1 MSIQAPQ
8 GILNIP
14 NAILRVG
21 KLSVDEVVGADTILN
36 TVARNTILLVDDE
49 AYHENKNWSLKLPN
63 AWAGEFECNTAS
75 AGNYSE
81 FNFYNEGA
89 SSNVQGYNLTFNDTA
104 VELRYDGTLL
114 KTGTLASTI
123 TGTGVKKVRLM
134 FERTIL
140 SVTVDGTLVFT
151 HDDTGGP
158 RPRVYSTTAGGFL
171 NFFTDGGALKN
182 LKIVNEKWMSDGTSN
197 IAYVGGGEV
206 AVGQALAFNRV
217 SNVSQIKVDSNVVT
231 EYTGPHDRPL
241 RKYPEVALTSASQDG
256 YVVTQSGG
264 TAYLALDEDTSTR
277 WYSGSD
283 SHYDSAGGA
292 AITDPNNAN
301 VAPRLDTNTDYGD
314 WLAIEVPT
322 GIKLESFK
330 LMRFDGGFPSS
341 GTLYAKNSSGD
352 SWTEIY
358 RYDGYTGPSTGDQQ
372 DWTHVFHVNST
383 IVYKNFALVGRV
395 REAGQQGS
403 PGLSLKDWE
412 LYGYEEGSGSLD
424 TTLKTVYNV
433 PATTGT
439 QLEVYYDAK
448 DLAEMPSIVTDL
460 AGGDQN
466 GTVTGHSPTLDETN
480 GIESFKFDGVDDYI
494 TTTLTNPNTDWVH
507 SVSMW
512 VYPIDVSVDS
522 VNGYMFAI
530 GAEVSNQVSALRFSP
545 DGFQYTRWAGG
556 GARNFN
562 GPVTSGRW
570 HHVTLVSPGSTDVQV
585 YLDGRLLGYTSDS
598 LAALTLPQNTSL
610 SVGRF
615 AASVSYSRPF
625 EGSIAN
631 FRLYSKAL
639 NADQIKEL
647 YDYQKDYFLGSKS
660 QVTLYKGHLGVGV
673 TEPSGQLELA
683 GDERIQEYPPRALTG
698 YETLVEGHGVFYAS
712 ASSLWSTNGSYDA
725 DHVFDNKSGTYWV
738 SQGNGSELS
747 YDADGI
753 ATSDDQFNPGGGVSP
768 VNGSWIKLKLPYG
781 IKLGHCELTP
791 RPSTQTAPPPRQPRS
806 GIIWGSNDDVNW
818 DQVST
823 FLFSTIADLYTF
835 TINSSKSYKYITL
848 QVTAT
853 QTITVTASTDYN
865 AVAIIG
871 LRFFGTPGPTTLDK
885 GSLTLG
891 RSLDVPRIS
900 RYDVDTETPRPEK
913 LVLDF
918 DTTVNSSPTDISGKG
933 NHGVY
938 FGSASYSAADK
949 AFSTPNSSG
958 ITVTGSSLGSGAQP
972 LTLCAWAKGNIW
984 DTTDNDCVIGV
995 GPNSSSGHSSFQLC
1009 VNTTHITLDM
1019 ATSTNYLEF
1028 PTTLTNGRWYFIAM
1042 TYTGGDAFTNTR
1054 VYVDGVEIAKPAS
1067 WTNGIS
1073 ALLDLPANPDIGVGT
1088 RTGNGSGNTPA
1099 GFLNGYVSNPKV
1111 YNVALEPSEVKKLY
1125 NLGRT
1130 GRSMVISDTAV
1141 GIGKVPEAQLD
1152 VRGTANFAGSVGI
1165 GTTSPYAKLEI
1176 SSTTQDSNVAFQ
1188 NVNQLRINCTNTNSS
1203 TGTGGGITF
1212 CQRYFSGSD
1221 SMIATGG
1228 VFGTRLGSINGNYGG
1243 GLVFKY
1249 KPNGSGPIVE
1259 GMVLSSGGNVGIGT
1273 TNPKNKLHIVHP
1285 TDGGGTKD
1293 LDGQENC
1300 AITSQRE
1307 GYNNRW
1313 MHGINGTFDY
1323 LFWYDADGS
1332 GIATCKAFFDQDGSD
1347 SVDQNFTGQHRTFI
1361 KDVPFSQAGNLE
1373 GLIVSAD
1380 QNKYIKMTGG
1390 IEAGSNAITTN
1401 ESLPVV
1407 SLSTTTNDKKCFGVI
1422 SVSEDSETRQNR
1434 FGNIVSV
1441 SQKELG
1447 DTRVYINSV
1456 GEGAIWVTDINGT
1469 LESGDYIT
1477 TSNVAGYGQK
1487 QDSDSLK
1494 NYTVAKITMD
1504 CDFDPVTQP
1513 VQIIR
1518 KEMGDV
1524 NYWVKT
1530 TYETVTEEE
1539 YSNLADENRQIVDG
1553 VYQKITKEESKT
1565 DREGY
1570 ELEVRQELVNVLDE
1584 HGQIQWEDDP
1594 SGATEKAYKIRYL
1607 DANGNITDEANHVYK
1622 AAFVGCTYHC
1632 G

>member
-89 SSNVQGYNLTFNDTA
+89 SSNAQGYNLTFNDTA
-104 VELRYDGTLL
+104 VQLRYDGTLL

-140 SVTVDGTLVFT
+140 SVTVDGTLIFT
-151 HDDTGGP
+151 HDDTIGP

-171 NFFTDGGALKN
+171 NFFTNGGALKN
-182 LKIVNEKWMSDGTSN
+182 LKIVNEKWISDGTSN

-615 AASVSYSRPF
+615 AASASYSRPF

-639 NADQIKEL
+639 NAGQVQEL

-698 YETLVEGHGVFYAS
+698 YETLVEGHGVFCAYAS
-712 ASSLWSTNGSYDA
+712 TEFSASFPSSEAFNDSEGWISKSRYNGTVGQNGVYTGSVSTNG
-725 DHVFDNKSGTYWV
+725 VLGEWLEMKS
-738 SQGNGSELS
+738 
-747 YDADGI
+747 
-753 ATSDDQFNPGGGVSP
+753 
-768 VNGSWIKLKLPYG
+768 PYG
-781 IKLGHCELTP
+781 IKLSGFNLASYP
-791 RPSTQTAPPPRQPRS
+791 DANSNRQPRNFVLFGSTDGNIWNQMKSVNNLTS
-806 GIIWGSNDDVNW
+806 GYTLDGIYHTVNSTEYYTYFRVV
-818 DQVST
+818 VSAVQDNT
-823 FLFSTIADLYTF
+823 DGLA
-835 TINSSKSYKYITL
+835 
-848 QVTAT
+848 
-853 QTITVTASTDYN
+853 TITR
-865 AVAIIG
+865 
-871 LRFFGTPGPTTLDK
+871 LRYFGTPGPTTLDK

-1487 QDSDSLK
+1487 QDSEFLA

-1504 CDFDPVTQP
+1504 CDFNPATQS

-1530 TYETVTEEE
+1530 TYENVTEEE

-1565 DREGY
+1565 EQEGY

>member
-89 SSNVQGYNLTFNDTA
+89 SSNAQGYNLTFNDTA

-151 HDDTGGP
+151 HDDTVGP

-241 RKYPEVALTSASQDG
+241 RKYPEVAMTSASQGG
-256 YVVTQSGG
+256 YVVDKS
-264 TAYLALDEDTSTR
+264 E
-277 WYSGSD
+277 
-283 SHYDSAGGA
+283 
-292 AITDPNNAN
+292 
-301 VAPRLDTNTDYGD
+301 
-314 WLAIEVPT
+314 
-322 GIKLESFK
+322 ES
-330 LMRFDGGFPSS
+330 
-341 GTLYAKNSSGD
+341 SSGD
-352 SWTEIY
+352 AYAAY
-358 RYDGYTGPSTGDQQ
+358 RAFDGIIPDGTTTIGWRTDSGYNQDTGLADGGVTRFTGDSGEWVELQLPNSIKLSSIVLKVGNQ
-372 DWTHVFHVNST
+372 GNNLANSQRRFPKVFVIYGYNGTSWDRIQEYTTSAIQSLTDVQTFHISNPTAYHNKFV
-383 IVYKNFALVGRV
+383 LVVKQTYSVTGATSGV
-395 REAGQQGS
+395 TNIG
-403 PGLSLKDWE
+403 E
-412 LYGYEEGSGSLD
+412 LEYYGYEEGSGSLD
-424 TTLKTVYNV
+424 TTLKSVYNV

-639 NADQIKEL
+639 NAGQVQEL

-683 GDERIQEYPPRALTG
+683 GDERIQEYPPSGMTNPST
-698 YETLVEGHGVFYAS
+698 YIEGHGVFTTS
-712 ASSLWSTNGSYDA
+712 ASSTLNLITWPAYKAFNKTIANTGDA
-725 DHVFDNKSGTYWV
+725 WV
-738 SQGNGSELS
+738 SPDARYSTVDGLPTTSVS
-747 YDADGI
+747 KFYD
-753 ATSDDQFNPGGGVSP
+753 GVAGEWIQLDLPYS
-768 VNGSWIKLKLPYG
+768 IKLKQTFLYEREPQGGSYGPNTSPRDVRILGKKQKSEEWVEIFSVSDLVYTQQQGNTPKILNVNSNDFYSSYVLQLTRIGGPDGADAPPYG
-781 IKLGHCELTP
+781 WADVAEIK
-791 RPSTQTAPPPRQPRS
+791 
-806 GIIWGSNDDVNW
+806 
-818 DQVST
+818 
-823 FLFSTIADLYTF
+823 Y
-835 TINSSKSYKYITL
+835 
-848 QVTAT
+848 
-853 QTITVTASTDYN
+853 
-865 AVAIIG
+865 
-871 LRFFGTPGPTTLDK
+871 FGTPGPTTLDK
-885 GSLTLG
+885 GSLSLT
-891 RSLDVPRIS
+891 RSLDVPRVS
-900 RYDVDTETPRPEK
+900 RYDVDTETPRYEK
-913 LVLDF
+913 LVVDF
-918 DTTVNSSPTDISGKG
+918 DTTVNSSPTDISGQG
-933 NHGVY
+933 NHGAFY
-938 FGSASYSAADK
+938 GNAQYSPADK
-949 AFSTPNSSG
+949 AFDIGYSSVAGQIASGPISVPAGSGVFIHSISFWGWVDDWGAPFLYIDDTYPAGGSTNSTPSCVLDSNGNMRYDFWSNAVQVSNNPFPKNQWVHVG
-958 ITVTGSSLGSGAQP
+958 LVYKGGS
-972 LTLCAWAKGNIW
+972 
-984 DTTDNDCVIGV
+984 V
-995 GPNSSSGHSSFQLC
+995 
-1009 VNTTHITLDM
+1009 
-1019 ATSTNYLEF
+1019 TSTS
-1028 PTTLTNGRWYFIAM
+1028 
-1042 TYTGGDAFTNTR
+1042 
-1054 VYVDGVEIAKPAS
+1054 VEIYF
-1067 WTNGIS
+1067 NGVRQVVNS
-1073 ALLDLPANPDIGVGT
+1073 H
-1088 RTGNGSGNTPA
+1088 SGNPYTSPSSVYLQF
-1099 GFLNGYVSNPKV
+1099 GSTSTINVKISNPKL
-1111 YNVALEPSEVKKLY
+1111 YNVALEPSEVRKLY

-1152 VRGTANFAGSVGI
+1152 VRGSMIVRGHADFNFAYRELHMYSKPDVYI
-1165 GTTSPYAKLEI
+1165 Y
-1176 SSTTQDSNVAFQ
+1176 
-1188 NVNQLRINCTNTNSS
+1188 NSS
-1203 TGTGGGITF
+1203 GTALTLPYNAGGKYLFFRFPNYYSKNFEPIIASDY
-1212 CQRYFSGSD
+1212 RYY
-1221 SMIATGG
+1221 
-1228 VFGTRLGSINGNYGG
+1228 VPENGLYF
-1243 GLVFKY
+1243 VRFT
-1249 KPNGSGPIVE
+1249 PF
-1259 GMVLSSGGNVGIGT
+1259 
-1273 TNPKNKLHIVHP
+1273 
-1285 TDGGGTKD
+1285 GGGTLNYEWFINK
-1293 LDGQENC
+1293 NRN
-1300 AITSQRE
+1300 AR
-1307 GYNNRW
+1307 NNNDD
-1313 MHGINGTFDY
+1313 INY
-1323 LFWYDADGS
+1323 ADGF
-1332 GIATCKAFFDQDGSD
+1332 GPYAYANGVAAT
-1347 SVDQNFTGQHRTFI
+1347 TM
-1361 KDVPFSQAGNLE
+1361 
-1373 GLIVSAD
+1373 SA
-1380 QNKYIKMTGG
+1380 IIPM
-1390 IEAGSNAITTN
+1390 
-1401 ESLPVV
+1401 
-1407 SLSTTTNDKKCFGVI
+1407 TTT
-1422 SVSEDSETRQNR
+1422 
-1434 FGNIVSV
+1434 
-1441 SQKELG
+1441 
-1447 DTRVYINSV
+1447 
-1456 GEGAIWVTDINGT
+1456 
-1469 LESGDYIT
+1469 DYIT
-1477 TSNVAGYGQK
+1477 FGAYVGSTNFDMSTRSSAC
-1487 QDSDSLK
+1487 
-1494 NYTVAKITMD
+1494 IT
-1504 CDFDPVTQP
+1504 
-1513 VQIIR
+1513 
-1518 KEMGDV
+1518 
-1524 NYWVKT
+1524 
-1530 TYETVTEEE
+1530 
-1539 YSNLADENRQIVDG
+1539 L
-1553 VYQKITKEESKT
+1553 
-1565 DREGY
+1565 
-1570 ELEVRQELVNVLDE
+1570 
-1584 HGQIQWEDDP
+1584 IQ
-1594 SGATEKAYKIRYL
+1594 R
-1607 DANGNITDEANHVYK
+1607 
-1622 AAFVGCTYHC
+1622 F
-1632 G
+1632 

>member
-21 KLSVDEVVGADTILN
+21 KLAVDEVVGADTILN

-49 AYHENKNWSLKLPN
+49 AYHENKNWALKLPN

-151 HDDTGGP
+151 HDDTIGP

-241 RKYPEVALTSASQDG
+241 RKYPEVALTADAETASG
-256 YVVTQSGG
+256 YKGYKVTASVDNTNTFLNKWRIFNGLTGNEGWVTNGSLYDSGNDFEYISGG
-264 TAYLALDEDTSTR
+264 TSTLGGVSGEWVKLELPTKIRLSRIVMTARDLSAEQHPEDFQILGSNDDSNWTQVMNVVGAPFTRGSTLTFNVTGNVEHFKYLAVIVTR
-277 WYSGSD
+277 TVGW
-283 SHYDSAGGA
+283 SAA
-292 AITDPNNAN
+292 AISE
-301 VAPRLDTNTDYGD
+301 LEYYG
-314 WLAIEVPT
+314 
-322 GIKLESFK
+322 
-330 LMRFDGGFPSS
+330 
-341 GTLYAKNSSGD
+341 
-352 SWTEIY
+352 
-358 RYDGYTGPSTGDQQ
+358 
-372 DWTHVFHVNST
+372 H
-383 IVYKNFALVGRV
+383 
-395 REAGQQGS
+395 
-403 PGLSLKDWE
+403 
-412 LYGYEEGSGSLD
+412 EEGSGSLD
-424 TTLKTVYNV
+424 TTLKSAYNV

-439 QLEVYYDAK
+439 QLEVYYDGQ
-448 DLAEMPSIVTDL
+448 DYTGVTSTVTDKAGTATNATISN
-460 AGGDQN
+460 AGGTITFNDEYKAWTFGGTDTRTSNIQSSALASTFSGDQ
-466 GTVTGHSPTLDETN
+466 
-480 GIESFKFDGVDDYI
+480 
-494 TTTLTNPNTDWVH
+494 VH
-507 SVSMW
+507 SVALW
-512 VYPIDVSVDS
+512 FKCDIVSGDTLFSITQPSDPWEDDKKVIS
-522 VNGYMFAI
+522 V
-530 GAEVSNQVSALRFSP
+530 RFSDESGGLRYLFWSNDIQY
-545 DGFQYTRWAGG
+545 DGTEAKITKDIWYHLCVTYSGG
-556 GARNFN
+556 GGTTENKKLYLN
-562 GPVTSGRW
+562 GNELHHTSTSGDY
-570 HHVTLVSPGSTDVQV
+570 PGNDLELPSGSVIRLGSRVQE
-585 YLDGRLLGYTSDS
+585 T
-598 LAALTLPQNTSL
+598 T
-610 SVGRF
+610 RF
-615 AASVSYSRPF
+615 F
-625 EGSIAN
+625 GSIAN

-639 NADQIKEL
+639 NADQVKEL

-683 GDERIQEYPPRALTG
+683 GDERIQEYPPG
-698 YETLVEGHGVFYAS
+698 PMSNYETLIPGHGVFCAYAS
-712 ASSLWSTNGSYDA
+712 TEFSASFPSSEAFNDSEGWISKSRYNGTVGQNGVYTGSVSTNG
-725 DHVFDNKSGTYWV
+725 VLGEWLEMKS
-738 SQGNGSELS
+738 
-747 YDADGI
+747 
-753 ATSDDQFNPGGGVSP
+753 
-768 VNGSWIKLKLPYG
+768 PYG
-781 IKLGHCELTP
+781 IKLSGFNLASYP
-791 RPSTQTAPPPRQPRS
+791 DANSNRQPRNFVLFGSTDGNIWNQMKSVNNLTS
-806 GIIWGSNDDVNW
+806 GYTLDGIYHTVNSTEYYTYFRVV
-818 DQVST
+818 VSAVQDNT
-823 FLFSTIADLYTF
+823 DGLA
-835 TINSSKSYKYITL
+835 
-848 QVTAT
+848 
-853 QTITVTASTDYN
+853 TITR
-865 AVAIIG
+865 
-871 LRFFGTPGPTTLDK
+871 LRYFGTPGPTTLDK

-1494 NYTVAKITMD
+1494 ITRS
-1504 CDFDPVTQP
+1504 PKSRWIV
-1513 VQIIR
+1513 ILIR
-1518 KEMGDV
+1518 
-1524 NYWVKT
+1524 
-1530 TYETVTEEE
+1530 
-1539 YSNLADENRQIVDG
+1539 
-1553 VYQKITKEESKT
+1553 
-1565 DREGY
+1565 
-1570 ELEVRQELVNVLDE
+1570 
-1584 HGQIQWEDDP
+1584 
-1594 SGATEKAYKIRYL
+1594 
-1607 DANGNITDEANHVYK
+1607 
-1622 AAFVGCTYHC
+1622 
-1632 G
+1632 

>member
-14 NAILRVG
+14 NATLRVG
-21 KLSVDEVVGADTILN
+21 RLEISEVVGADTILN

-49 AYHENKNWSLKLPN
+49 AYHENKNWALKLPN

-151 HDDTGGP
+151 HDDTVGP

-241 RKYPEVALTSASQDG
+241 RKYPEIILPRAAVGADYNGYRIERSSEYVTGPYLGVQSLFNNTAVDYADTWGAGINGTNFSYSASTG
-256 YVVTQSGG
+256 EHTAYVTGG
-264 TAYLALDEDTSTR
+264 TTQGTAARLASNV
-277 WYSGSD
+277 
-283 SHYDSAGGA
+283 
-292 AITDPNNAN
+292 PNGEWVSLKSPNA
-301 VAPRLDTNTDYGD
+301 
-314 WLAIEVPT
+314 
-322 GIKLESFK
+322 IKLDNIQIRSRNASDWFAQ
-330 LMRFDGGFPSS
+330 FPTDFQIWGSNDGTTWSHIKTFTGQSAS
-341 GTLYAKNSSGD
+341 GQSILHTYH
-352 SWTEIY
+352 I
-358 RYDGYTGPSTGDQQ
+358 
-372 DWTHVFHVNST
+372 NST
-383 IVYKNFALVGRV
+383 IFYNRHALVV
-395 REAGQQGS
+395 TKI
-403 PGLSLKDWE
+403 PGETSSGANDGAAHLSISE
-412 LYGYEEGSGSLD
+412 LRFNGHEEGSGSLD
-424 TTLKTVYNV
+424 TTLKSVYNV

-625 EGSIAN
+625 DGSIAN

-639 NADQIKEL
+639 NAGQIQEL

-683 GDERIQEYPPRALTG
+683 GDERIQEYPPG
-698 YETLVEGHGVFYAS
+698 PMDDYETLIPGHGVFTAS
-712 ASSLWSTNGSYDA
+712 ASSQYHPNYAPWKAFRKFWDT
-725 DHVFDNKSGTYWV
+725 
-738 SQGNGSELS
+738 
-747 YDADGI
+747 
-753 ATSDDQFNPGGGVSP
+753 DDQ
-768 VNGSWIKLKLPYG
+768 SWASSNETVTKETGLPSSTAANFQGILGNWIQLKLPYKIDLHSFKFESRDNVNYAPEELPGAG
-781 IKLGHCELTP
+781 IVY
-791 RPSTQTAPPPRQPRS
+791 
-806 GIIWGSNDDVNW
+806 GSNDEVTW
-818 DQVST
+818 DIVHSFSGVDYGGVSGT
-823 FLFSTIADLYTF
+823 LRPVF
-835 TINSSKSYKYITL
+835 TVKSNTSYSIFRL
-848 QVTAT
+848 LVTKNYLTRSDIRWAGMG
-853 QTITVTASTDYN
+853 AWR
-865 AVAIIG
+865 
-871 LRFFGTPGPTTLDK
+871 LFGTPGPTTLDK

-933 NHGVY
+933 NHGT
-938 FGSASYSAADK
+938 FNGTDMNYSSADK
-949 AFSTPNSSG
+949 AFVFNG
-958 ITVTGSSLGSGAQP
+958 
-972 LTLCAWAKGNIW
+972 
-984 DTTDNDCVIGV
+984 TDDYI
-995 GPNSSSGHSSFQLC
+995 
-1009 VNTTHITLDM
+1009 
-1019 ATSTNYLEF
+1019 
-1028 PTTLTNGRWYFIAM
+1028 
-1042 TYTGGDAFTNTR
+1042 
-1054 VYVDGVEIAKPAS
+1054 
-1067 WTNGIS
+1067 
-1073 ALLDLPANPDIGVGT
+1073 DIPSVSGVGT
-1088 RTGNGSGNTPA
+1088 GAWVHSMSFWFKIESNDLGVMFLLGRNGDTRQLGVQYNGPASQFQYYIYGCNARVQVNGADWLPDLNRWYHCVTIFKNSETTAGGSIVTGREMYIDGVKQTLVATGNQIALDLDSSEVRFGNQ
-1099 GFLNGYVSNPKV
+1099 FNSIYMDYQLSNPKI
-1111 YNVALEPSEVKKLY
+1111 YSVALEPSEVKKLY

-1152 VRGTANFAGSVGI
+1152 VRGS
-1165 GTTSPYAKLEI
+1165 
-1176 SSTTQDSNVAFQ
+1176 
-1188 NVNQLRINCTNTNSS
+1188 
-1203 TGTGGGITF
+1203 
-1212 CQRYFSGSD
+1212 
-1221 SMIATGG
+1221 
-1228 VFGTRLGSINGNYGG
+1228 
-1243 GLVFKY
+1243 LV
-1249 KPNGSGPIVE
+1249 VR
-1259 GMVLSSGGNVGIGT
+1259 GGNVMIRQDDIQVRLATDPGYLSQFWGGSMFIANPSTSGGYEHFIMNNSTTGSHQTTYFSFRRNNSQIGSILT
-1273 TNPKNKLHIVHP
+1273 STGSTISFNTGSDYRLKENIVPMSNEGLVVINKLQPKTFNFKTNPGETVYGFIAHELQEHIPMAVS
-1285 TDGGGTKD
+1285 GEKD
-1293 LDGQENC
+1293 EMRGEEPMYQGVDASKIVPWLVKAIQELYEENQ
-1300 AITSQRE
+1300 AE
-1307 GYNNRW
+1307 
-1313 MHGINGTFDY
+1313 
-1323 LFWYDADGS
+1323 
-1332 GIATCKAFFDQDGSD
+1332 KA
-1347 SVDQNFTGQHRTFI
+1347 
-1361 KDVPFSQAGNLE
+1361 K
-1373 GLIVSAD
+1373 
-1380 QNKYIKMTGG
+1380 
-1390 IEAGSNAITTN
+1390 N
-1401 ESLPVV
+1401 ESLETQV
-1407 SLSTTTNDKKCFGVI
+1407 SDL
-1422 SVSEDSETRQNR
+1422 
-1434 FGNIVSV
+1434 
-1441 SQKELG
+1441 LA
-1447 DTRVYINSV
+1447 RVT
-1456 GEGAIWVTDINGT
+1456 A
-1469 LESGDYIT
+1469 LE
-1477 TSNVAGYGQK
+1477 NA
-1487 QDSDSLK
+1487 
-1494 NYTVAKITMD
+1494 
-1504 CDFDPVTQP
+1504 
-1513 VQIIR
+1513 
-1518 KEMGDV
+1518 
-1524 NYWVKT
+1524 
-1530 TYETVTEEE
+1530 
-1539 YSNLADENRQIVDG
+1539 
-1553 VYQKITKEESKT
+1553 
-1565 DREGY
+1565 
-1570 ELEVRQELVNVLDE
+1570 
-1584 HGQIQWEDDP
+1584 
-1594 SGATEKAYKIRYL
+1594 
-1607 DANGNITDEANHVYK
+1607 
-1622 AAFVGCTYHC
+1622 
-1632 G
+1632 